1 MIIAIS
7 SPPPID
13 KTEAAKKL
21 AEQHGLKI
29 IEDPSPQICKQY
41 GFQTIYD
48 MPMTLQTEIRE
59 RLIYEHTDFVKANDN
74 LLLEFSVFEFLA
86 DWMRWFWANTP
97 TEKWEEI
104 MIVANEAINR
114 YDEIY
119 HIENGEARNYDGYV
133 WFDKRNANQINNLLK
148 HLYSENN
155 VSERIKIL

>member
-13 KTEAAKKL
+13 KTELAEKL
-21 AEQHGLKI
+21 AEQYNLKI

-48 MPMTLQTEIRE
+48 MPTSLQTEIRE
-59 RLIYEHTDFVKANDN
+59 RLIREHTDFVKANDD
-74 LLLEFSVFEFLA
+74 LLLNFSVFEFLA

-104 MIVANEAINR
+104 MLVANEAFDR

-119 HIENGEARNYDGYV
+119 HIEKGAARNYDGYI
-133 WFDKRNANQINNLLK
+133 WFDKRNASQINSLLK
-148 HLYSENN
+148 HLYTENN
-155 VSERIKIL
+155 VSEKIKSL